1 MTKNK
6 LGTAQV
12 VSWVITLCRILIG
25 ALVIK
30 TGFDLASGTGAFAYN
45 QSDNIMTGVFVMS
58 IGIYFVFSSISRQ
71 FFKDK

>member
-1 MTKNK
+1 
-6 LGTAQV
+6 
-12 VSWVITLCRILIG
+12 
-25 ALVIK
+25 VIK